1 MRECKGE
8 LVSAKSKS
16 PENTENN
23 DESDDVTVEGLV
35 ETSDESSDEA
45 PVLIEGEASE
55 VEEITPPEDIEHTS
69 DDKAEN
75 FPQEAAAVAAPVVQQ
90 KRGSFFPGFIGG
102 LVAAAIVCGGV
113 YYFFQDRLNGL
124 GGIETNT
131 AGLAQLT
138 TKVEEL
144 GASIPTVPP
153 PVDTSALETSIA
165 ALESSVTAISTD
177 VSALQDVPPVDLS
190 GLTTDIQSLTA
201 RLADLELE
209 EGNAD
214 SAQADAA
221 AEQLANFKTELD
233 QLVADAEAKVA
244 EAEANIA
251 EAETKA
257 AEADAAATQA
267 AAKAKAAA
275 QLVELK
281 SAVEGGAP
289 YSDLISGLDDVPAE
303 LVAHADSG
311 VPALSVLQQ
320 QFPNAARAAVGAAQT
335 IPEDA
340 STGEKLT
347 AFLRRQ
353 TNARSLAPKDGDG
366 PDAVLSRAEALL
378 ASGDLDAALSEMAE
392 LPEDA
397 QNAMSAWLADAK
409 TRQSA
414 LLSINA
420 LSAEM
425 N

>member
-1 MRECKGE
+1 MCAGEYKGE

-16 PENTENN
+16 PENTEKN
-23 DESDDVTVEGLV
+23 DESDDLTVEDIV
-35 ETSDESSDEA
+35 ETGAESSDEE
-45 PVLIEGEASE
+45 PILIEGEATE
-55 VEEITPPEDIEHTS
+55 VEETTSPEGAEHTS
-69 DDKAEN
+69 DDESES
-75 FPQEAAAVAAPVVQQ
+75 FPPEAAAVVEK
-90 KRGSFFPGFIGG
+90 KRGSFIPGFLGG
-102 LVAAAIVCGGV
+102 LIAAAMMFGGV

-124 GGIETNT
+124 GGIDTNS
-131 AGLAQLT
+131 AGLAELT

-153 PVDTSALETSIA
+153 PVDTSG
-165 ALESSVTAISTD
+165 LESSIATLENSVAAISTD
-177 VSALQDVPPVDLS
+177 VSTLQNIPPVDLS
-190 GLTTDIQSLTA
+190 GLTADIQSLAA
-201 RLADLELE
+201 RVGDLELE

-221 AEQLANFKTELD
+221 VEQLAAFKTELD

-251 EAETKA
+251 DAETKA
-257 AEADAAATQA
+257 AEVDAAASEA
-267 AAKAKAAA
+267 AAKAEAAA
-275 QLVELK
+275 QLAELK
-281 SAVEGGAP
+281 SAIEGGAP
-289 YSDLISGLDDVPAE
+289 YDDLISGLDDVPAE

-320 QFPNAARAAVGAAQT
+320 QFPNAARAAVGAVQI

-378 ASGDLDAALSEMAE
+378 TSGDLDAALSEIAN

-397 QNAMSAWLADAK
+397 QNAMTAWLTGAK

-414 LLSINA
+414 LQSINA